1 VALIQIAGYNVLGQI
16 GRGGMATVYRARQT
30 LLDRE
35 VALKVMS
42 QQLAQ
47 DPVYAQRFLQ
57 EARMLAA
64 LNHPHVVPVYDVG
77 VTPDGL
83 HYFSMQLLS
92 GGDFAG
98 RMREG
103 LSEVELVRVL
113 IAVAHALGF
122 AHARGYVHRDVTPA
136 NILFDAHDTPILT
149 DFGIARAVTSA
160 SRITASGL
168 SIGTSHYMSP
178 EQARGAEV
186 DHRSDIYSL
195 GVLCFEAVAGHPPFE
210 GEDGFAVA
218 FAHVHDPVPRLPD
231 EGARWQPLIDRAMA
245 KDPAY
250 RYADCAAFIEGL
262 RAIAP
267 EEFNALGAAAEG
279 PAKRVPAAPPAP
291 ARKPMRLPPRPPWPV
306 FALGAV
312 AGVLIGLAIWFA
324 LRPPSDEVAG
334 ADLLAGPDS
343 AAAPSVP
350 AAAAPG
356 DPASPEATTGDDTTA
371 PGDAPGQPPA
381 DDAAPGDVAAASVV
395 APGEPHTVVDPV
407 AALVSM
413 GRANI
418 AALRLT
424 SPPVTNA
431 LERFKLAL
439 SIEPGNVEAAQG
451 IADVAQA
458 YLDLAAQ
465 RDPGVDPQA
474 WLDALALAEKVA
486 AEHPRAAPKAEAAR
500 AERLRYAASERE
512 RGETAL
518 ARWDKETAG
527 TALANALRAMPDD
540 QALRR
545 ALAQVDRVGAVGY
558 RFRDGEDASLPE
570 MVVVDATLALGR
582 TEVTVAQFRRY
593 WRAAGQAR
601 FGTSLPTC
609 RDRESVSP
617 FRSTRGR
624 SWESPNIAQ
633 GDDHPV
639 VCLSFAM
646 AEGYAAWLAAET
658 GQRYRLPRAAELAR
672 FAGAPDSPCEANLRD
687 AAYRAEYGGREG
699 PECNDGH
706 AATAPVGT
714 FPRRP
719 PGLRDTHG
727 NVREWTADC
736 PASHCRERIAV
747 GLGWHSPPGASL
759 QESFNAETGF
769 NTIGLRVARDID

>member
-1 VALIQIAGYNVLGQI
+1 LIQIAGYSVLGQI

-83 HYFSMQLLS
+83 HYFSMQLLT

-98 RMREG
+98 RMRDG

-149 DFGIARAVTSA
+149 DFGIARAVASA
-160 SRITASGL
+160 SRITATGL

-195 GVLCFEAVAGHPPFE
+195 GVLCFEAVAGHPPFD

-231 EGARWQPLIDRAMA
+231 EALRWQPLIDRAMA
-245 KDPAY
+245 KDPAC
-250 RYADCAAFIEGL
+250 RYADCADFIEGL
-262 RAIAP
+262 RTIAP
-267 EEFNALGAAAEG
+267 DEFNALGATAEA
-279 PAKRVPAAPPAP
+279 PARRVPAAPPAP
-291 ARKPMRLPPRPPWPV
+291 ARRPIRLPPRPPWPV
-306 FALGAV
+306 FALGAL
-312 AGVLIGLAIWFA
+312 AGVLMGLAIW
-324 LRPPSDEVAG
+324 
-334 ADLLAGPDS
+334 LA
-343 AAAPSVP
+343 VR
-350 AAAAPG
+350 
-356 DPASPEATTGDDTTA
+356 
-371 PGDAPGQPPA
+371 PPA
-381 DDAAPGDVAAASVV
+381 DDVPTAVQVATTGSASSTRQTDALSATAAAEDALPDAAVEPGVTSNDDGL
-395 APGEPHTVVDPV
+395 APAEDAAATAPSQAPTNPHTVVDPV
-407 AALVSM
+407 AALVAI

-418 AALRLT
+418 TAMRLT
-424 SPPVTNA
+424 TPPVTNA

-439 SIEPGNVEAAQG
+439 TIEPRNADAAQG

-465 RDPGVDPQA
+465 RDPATDMQA
-474 WLDALALAEKVA
+474 WLDALGLAEKVA
-486 AEHPRAAPKAEAAR
+486 AEHPRAAPKADAAR
-500 AERLRYAASERE
+500 ALRQGYAASERE
-512 RGETAL
+512 RGEAAL
-518 ARWDKETAG
+518 ARWDKETASVAFG
-527 TALANALRAMPDD
+527 NALRASPDD
-540 QALRR
+540 PALRR
-545 ALAQVDRVGAVGY
+545 ALTQVDRVGAVGY
-558 RFRDGEDASLPE
+558 RFRDGDDGASPE
-570 MVVVDATLALGR
+570 MVVVDAAMALGR
-582 TEVTVAQFRRY
+582 TEVTVAQFRRF

-601 FGTSLPTC
+601 FGTALPTC

-617 FRSTRGR
+617 FRSVRGR
-624 SWESPNIAQ
+624 SWEAPGIAQ

-639 VCLSFAM
+639 VCVNVAM
-646 AEGYAAWLAAET
+646 AQGYVAWLAAET
-658 GQRYRLPRAAELAR
+658 GERYRLPRAVELSR
-672 FAGAPDSPCEANLRD
+672 FAGAPDSPCQANLRD
-687 AAYRAEYGGREG
+687 AAYRAEFGGREG
-699 PECNDGH
+699 PDCNDGH

-714 FPRRP
+714 FPRVP
-719 PGLRDTHG
+719 PGLRDAHG
-727 NVREWTADC
+727 NVREWTTDC
-736 PASHCRERIAV
+736 PASHCRERVTV
-747 GLGWHSPPGASL
+747 GLGWHSPPGAPL
-759 QESFNAETGF
+759 QEAFNAEMGF
-769 NTIGLRVARDID
+769 NTVGLRVARDID

>member
-1 VALIQIAGYNVLGQI
+1 LIQIAGYSVLGQI

-92 GGDFAG
+92 GGDFYG
-98 RMREG
+98 RMRDG
-103 LSEVELVRVL
+103 LTEIELVRVL

-195 GVLCFEAVAGHPPFE
+195 GVLCFEAVSGHPPFE

-231 EGARWQPLIDRAMA
+231 EARRWQPLIDRAMA
-245 KDPAY
+245 KDPAH

-267 EEFNALGAAAEG
+267 EEFNALGAAAEA

-291 ARKPMRLPPRPPWPV
+291 ARRPMRLPPAPPWPV
-306 FALGAV
+306 FALGAL

-324 LRPPSDEVAG
+324 VR
-334 ADLLAGPDS
+334 
-343 AAAPSVP
+343 
-350 AAAAPG
+350 
-356 DPASPEATTGDDTTA
+356 
-371 PGDAPGQPPA
+371 PPA
-381 DDAAPGDVAAASVV
+381 DDVPAADQVATTGSSSSPPQNDVLPMTAAADGAVLPDAVPEGDDGSASPADAAAAADVAVAAPSQ
-395 APGEPHTVVDPV
+395 APTEPHTVVDPV
-407 AALVSM
+407 ATLVSM

-418 AALRLT
+418 AAMRLT

-431 LERFKLAL
+431 LERFRLAL
-439 SIEPGNVEAAQG
+439 SIEPGNADAAQG
-451 IADVAQA
+451 VADVAQA
-458 YLDLAAQ
+458 YLDMAAQ
-465 RDPGVDPQA
+465 RDPATDLQP
-474 WLDALALAEKVA
+474 WLDALGLAEKVA
-486 AEHPRAAPKAEAAR
+486 AEHPRAAPKAEAAQ
-500 AERLRYAASERE
+500 ALRQGYAASERE
-512 RGETAL
+512 RGEAAL
-518 ARWDKETAG
+518 ARWDRETAS
-527 TALANALRAMPDD
+527 AAFANALRALPDD

-570 MVVVDATLALGR
+570 MVVVDAVMALAR

-601 FGTSLPTC
+601 FGAALPAC

-617 FRSTRGR
+617 FRSVRGR
-624 SWESPNIAQ
+624 SWEAPGIAQ

-639 VCLSFAM
+639 VCVNFAM
-646 AEGYAAWLAAET
+646 AQGYAAWLAAET
-658 GQRYRLPRAAELAR
+658 GKRYRLPRAAELTR
-672 FAGAPDSPCEANLRD
+672 FAAAPDSPCDANLRD
-687 AAYRAEYGGREG
+687 AAYRAEFGGREG
-699 PECNDGH
+699 PDCNDGH
-706 AATAPVGT
+706 ATTAPVGT
-714 FPRRP
+714 FPRVP
-719 PGLRDTHG
+719 PGLRDAHG
-727 NVREWTADC
+727 NVREWTTDC
-736 PASHCRERIAV
+736 PASHCRERVTV

-759 QESFNAETGF
+759 QEAFNAELGF
-769 NTIGLRVARDID
+769 NTIGLRVARDIE

>member
-1 VALIQIAGYNVLGQI
+1 LIQIPGYSVLGQI

-57 EARMLAA
+57 EARMLAQ

-98 RMREG
+98 RMRDG
-103 LSEVELVRVL
+103 LSELELVRVL
-113 IAVAHALGF
+113 VAVAHALGF

-136 NILFDAHDTPILT
+136 NILFDSHDTPILT

-195 GVLCFEAVAGHPPFE
+195 GVLCYEAVAGHPPFE

-218 FAHVHDPVPRLPD
+218 FAHVHDPVPRLPA
-231 EGARWQPLIDRAMA
+231 EAARWQPLIDRAMA
-245 KDPAY
+245 KDPVH

-262 RAIAP
+262 RQIAP
-267 EEFNALGAAAEG
+267 DEFRALGAAADG

-291 ARKPMRLPPRPPWPV
+291 ARPPFRLPPRPPWPV
-306 FALGAV
+306 FALGAL
-312 AGVLIGLAIWFA
+312 AGVLIGLAVWFA
-324 LRPPSDEVAG
+324 VRPP
-334 ADLLAGPDS
+334 
-343 AAAPSVP
+343 AAETDP
-350 AAAAPG
+350 AAQAADTAAGSAPVTAPDTGNVTADAAQVVDDTAPADPPMDPAETSAPG
-356 DPASPEATTGDDTTA
+356 GE
-371 PGDAPGQPPA
+371 PGA
-381 DDAAPGDVAAASVV
+381 VAASIAS
-395 APGEPHTVVDPV
+395 EPHTVVDPV
-407 AALVSM
+407 ATLVTM

-439 SIEPGNVEAAQG
+439 RIEPGNAEAAQG

-458 YLDLAAQ
+458 YLDIAAQ
-465 RDPGVDPQA
+465 RDPQADPQA
-474 WLDALALAEKVA
+474 WLEALSLAEKVA
-486 AEHPRAAPKAEAAR
+486 SEHPRAAPKAEAAA
-500 AERLRYAASERE
+500 AERRRYAASERE
-512 RGETAL
+512 RGAAAL
-518 ARWDKETAG
+518 AGWDKETA
-527 TALANALRAMPDD
+527 TAAFGNALRATPDD
-540 QALRR
+540 PALRR
-545 ALAQVDRVGAVGY
+545 ELAQVDRVGAVGY
-558 RFRDGEDASLPE
+558 RFRDAGDASHPE
-570 MVVVDATLALGR
+570 MVVVDAALALAR
-582 TEVTVAQFRRY
+582 TEVTVAQFRSY

-601 FGTSLPTC
+601 FGAALPAC

-624 SWESPNIAQ
+624 SWEAPGIAQ

-639 VCLSFAM
+639 VCVSFAM
-646 AEGYAAWLAAET
+646 AEAYAAWLAAET
-658 GQRYRLPRAAELAR
+658 GKRYRLPRAAELAR
-672 FAGAPDSPCEANLRD
+672 FAAAPAEGPCQSNLRD
-687 AAYRAEYGGREG
+687 AAYRAEFGGREG
-699 PECNDGH
+699 PDCNDGH

-714 FPRRP
+714 FPRLP

-727 NVREWTADC
+727 NVREWTTDC
-736 PASHCRERIAV
+736 PATHCRERITV
-747 GLGWHSPPGASL
+747 GLGWHSPPGAPL
-759 QESFNAETGF
+759 QDSFNADTGF
-769 NTIGLRVARDID
+769 NTIGLRVAREID